1 MIYYITGILVTYIIL
16 RMIISNQYEYFKM
29 VISLER
35 KEPVTDKQIGIGLII
50 MSLIFPITW
59 IYILISK

>member
-1 MIYYITGILVTYIIL
+1 MIYYITGILITYIIL

>member
-1 MIYYITGILVTYIIL
+1 MIYYITGILITYIIL
-16 RMIISNQYEYFKM
+16 RTIISNQYEHFKM